1 MSEKNNKNN
10 DEGIKSG
17 PGSLLQQA
25 RISKELSIED
35 VSSRLRLGKDVIDA
49 LENDKYDKL
58 PAPIFV
64 RGYMKSYAS
73 FVGVDVSE
81 VIDLYNQQTGEVK
94 SDISLATAYV
104 TPPSM
109 TAIRD
114 RKKKWLP
121 AIAAGFLVLVVF
133 VVWMF
138 IDTDSTEQAQL
149 AGSPTEIETS
159 ANTSSPVIESGMNMN
174 KQQPDEVQPQPA
186 PIKPTSAEPVPE
198 PAVEKEPEPAA
209 TVTANQPEA
218 TAEEE
223 SAHTVKPELEQL
235 VLVFNGDSW
244 VDVSDATG
252 KRLIYRMLKS
262 GQQRSVTGQPPFKLT
277 LGNAPEINL
286 TRNGETVDLTPYTRG
301 KVAKF
306 RLGNI
311 NE

>member
-1 MSEKNNKNN
+1 MSDKNKKKNKNVK
-10 DEGIKSG
+10 DPG
-17 PGSLLQQA
+17 PGQLLQQA
-25 RISKELSIED
+25 RIRKELSIED
-35 VSSRLRLGKDVIDA
+35 ISSRLRLAKDVIDA

-73 FVGVDVSE
+73 FVGVDSNQ
-81 VIDLYNQQTGEVK
+81 VIDRYNQKVGEV
-94 SDISLATAYV
+94 DANISLGAAHV

-109 TAIRD
+109 TAIKD

-121 AIAAGFLVLVVF
+121 VVAAGVLVLLGF

-138 IDTDSTEQAQL
+138 ADTDTPEQVQL
-149 AGSPTEIETS
+149 TDSAATVATATNTLDPTIEPGL
-159 ANTSSPVIESGMNMN
+159 NN
-174 KQQPDEVQPQPA
+174 QQTDEVLQQQVQVEATPA
-186 PIKPTSAEPVPE
+186 APVPE
-198 PAVEKEPEPAA
+198 PEVATEPKPTA
-209 TVTANQPEA
+209 TVSANEPDTGGDEVNPEGA
-218 TAEEE
+218 
-223 SAHTVKPELEQL
+223 VKPELDQL

-262 GQQRSVTGQPPFKLT
+262 GQQRSVAGQPPFKLT

-306 RLGNI
+306 RLGKI